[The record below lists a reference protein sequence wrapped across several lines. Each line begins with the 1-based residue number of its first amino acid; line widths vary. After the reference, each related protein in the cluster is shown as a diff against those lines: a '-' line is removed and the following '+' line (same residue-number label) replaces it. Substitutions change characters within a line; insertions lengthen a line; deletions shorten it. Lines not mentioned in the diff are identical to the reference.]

1 MRNGEM
7 VNIVTAS
14 EASKRDDQGIPGIR
28 QKRSDMTEAGRTEG
42 NPTGKAA
49 QKRPVWQLVLQN
61 QWFLLLIIVVVISIV
76 TGSVN
81 QKFYRQ
87 ENLFSILEQISVL
100 GLVAAGATILIIA
113 GNFDISVGAMIGLSA
128 CVMSIL
134 INKGLGEVPVAAL
147 GILLCI
153 ACATLNGA
161 MSMAFKTPSF
171 IISLAMTG
179 VYHGIALALTGGVI
193 QTIYGKFEF
202 LASYDILGFFPLLF
216 FISITGYI
224 FVHAILKYTRTG
236 RRIFAIGSNP
246 RAAFL
251 AGIRVS
257 WSTISFFALNGFL
270 VGVASVILLS
280 RLGAALPS
288 TGVGIELRAI
298 GAVVIGGVPIT
309 GGRGN
314 VLGTFF
320 GVLLMGVISN
330 SLNYDAVNPYFQRSL
345 TGTHHPG
352 GCHQFPLRYRIA
364 ASK

>member
-1 MRNGEM
+1 MTRP
-7 VNIVTAS
+7 VNAPIQTNT
-14 EASKRDDQGIPGIR
+14 R
-28 QKRSDMTEAGRTEG
+28 
-42 NPTGKAA
+42 AA
-49 QKRPVWQLVLQN
+49 AIRPVWQLVLQN
-61 QWFLLLIIVVVISIV
+61 QWFLLLIVVIILSIV

-81 QKFYRQ
+81 QKFYRP
-87 ENLFSILEQISVL
+87 ENLFSVLEQISVL

-113 GNFDISVGAMIGLSA
+113 GNFDISVGAIIGLSA

-134 INKGLGEVPVAAL
+134 MNKGWNEALAAIAGL
-147 GILLCI
+147 LLCML
-153 ACATLNGA
+153 CASLNGA

-171 IISLAMTG
+171 IISLATLG

-193 QTIYGKFEF
+193 QTIVGKFEF
-202 LASYDILGFFPLLF
+202 LGSYDILGFFPLIF
-216 FISITGYI
+216 FVSIIGYL
-224 FVHAILKYTRTG
+224 FVHVILKYTRTG

-251 AGIRVS
+251 AGIQVP
-257 WSTISFFALNGFL
+257 WNTIGFFTLNGFL

-288 TGVGIELRAI
+288 TGAGIELRAI

-330 SLNYDAVNPYFQRSL
+330 SLNMMRVNPYFQEVAYGALIVVAVAIGS
-345 TGTHHPG
+345 
-352 GCHQFPLRYRIA
+352 LRYRFA
-364 ASK
+364 GSR

>member
-1 MRNGEM
+1 
-7 VNIVTAS
+7 
-14 EASKRDDQGIPGIR
+14 
-28 QKRSDMTEAGRTEG
+28 MTQAERTE
-42 NPTGKAA
+42 TQTSAKAA
-49 QKRPVWQLVLQN
+49 PKRAIWQLLLQN
-61 QWFLLLIIVVVISIV
+61 QWFLLLIIVTIISIV

-113 GNFDISVGAMIGLSA
+113 GNFDISVGAIIGLSA

-134 INKGLGEVPVAAL
+134 MNKGLGEIPVAVL

-153 ACATLNGA
+153 GCATLNGA

-171 IISLAMTG
+171 IISLATTG

-202 LASYDILGFFPLLF
+202 IAGYDILGFFPLLF
-216 FISITGYI
+216 FISIMGYI
-224 FVHAILKYTRTG
+224 FVHIILKYTRTG
-236 RRIFAIGSNP
+236 RRIFAVGSNP

-257 WSTISFFALNGFL
+257 WSTIGFFVLNGFL
-270 VGVASVILLS
+270 VGVAAVILLS

-288 TGVGIELRAI
+288 TGTGLELRAI

-320 GVLLMGVISN
+320 GVLLMGIISN
-330 SLNYDAVNPYFQRSL
+330 SLNMMRVNPYFQEVAYGALIILAVAISSI
-345 TGTHHPG
+345 
-352 GCHQFPLRYRIA
+352 RYRIA